1 MLESLMP
8 WIAGVFV
15 YPLIFELLIQVV
27 YGLGDAWQRDKD
39 RALFYCALGVFA
51 ALFLLGRC

>member
-1 MLESLMP
+1 MP

-15 YPLIFELLIQVV
+15 YPLIVELLIQVV

>member
-15 YPLIFELLIQVV
+15 YPLTVRLLFWVV
-27 YGLGDAWQRDKD
+27 DGLVDAWQRDED
-39 RALFYCALGVFA
+39 GALFYCALGVFA